1 MYYKMEIRK
10 TWTIDAQGDLQET
23 EGQVKEGHEGNDIQ
37 QNTEN
42 DRWDTM
48 EDKKKRVTTK
58 IGTYRDPET
67 ILKDKQ
73 LDTTLTWEHAAVLV
87 LHLAK
92 CAVD

>member
-1 MYYKMEIRK
+1 
-10 TWTIDAQGDLQET
+10 
-23 EGQVKEGHEGNDIQ
+23 
-37 QNTEN
+37 
-42 DRWDTM
+42 M

-67 ILKDKQ
+67 ILKDKK